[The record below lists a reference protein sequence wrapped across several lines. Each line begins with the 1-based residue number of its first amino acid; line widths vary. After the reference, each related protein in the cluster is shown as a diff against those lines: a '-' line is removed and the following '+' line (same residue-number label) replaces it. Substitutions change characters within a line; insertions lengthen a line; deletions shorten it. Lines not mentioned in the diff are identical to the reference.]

1 MSSYEQIIHNALVL
15 AGRPDGYS
23 RAFDQHRRAPRFPLL
38 VPFRFAEGSYP
49 LQSLPEALSSR
60 RANQSRLTFA
70 YCHEGK
76 AFLRTFHHEYASIP
90 QWIPTKF
97 QRGKKVCVMTSF
109 CQIGRIR
116 FCDRVF
122 HGFVKLS
129 SCSAVLLLIAF
140 NCGES

>member
-23 RAFDQHRRAPRFPLL
+23 RAFDQHRRAPRFPLV
-38 VPFRFAEGSYP
+38 VPFRFAQGSYP

-76 AFLRTFHHEYASIP
+76 AFLRTFHHEYASMHPSMDSDKNSI
-90 QWIPTKF
+90 WKKSLNELSKISAWKKSLRHDKF
-97 QRGKKVCVMTSF
+97 LPDWAHPF
-109 CQIGRIR
+109 
-116 FCDRVF
+116 
-122 HGFVKLS
+122 L
-129 SCSAVLLLIAF
+129 
-140 NCGES
+140 